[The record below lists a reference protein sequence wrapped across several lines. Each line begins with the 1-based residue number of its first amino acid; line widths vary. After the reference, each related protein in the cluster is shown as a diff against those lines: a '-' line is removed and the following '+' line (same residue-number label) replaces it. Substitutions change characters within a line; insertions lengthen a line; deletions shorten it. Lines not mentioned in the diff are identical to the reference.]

1 MKFLVTGA
9 TGFLGQYIVE
19 RLAAEGKAV
28 RAFCRRSSAALE
40 RPEIEVFIG
49 DLRSAESCR
58 AACCGIDA
66 VFHTAALTGIGMNR
80 RPFYETNVVG
90 TENILAGCVAEGVRR
105 LVYTGSPSV
114 TDNGRPQEGVDEST
128 PYPKKYLAYYPET
141 KALAERR
148 VLTANST
155 PLTSGGQLS
164 TCSLRPRL
172 IWGPRDRNLIPRLI
186 SLARRGRL
194 CRVGDGTNRLD
205 MIYIEN
211 AVDAHLLAMKNLA
224 AESPVAGSAY
234 YLSQGDPVNCWEFID
249 RVLAMVGLGPVRR
262 HISFR
267 TAWNVGACC
276 EFFYRLLRIEKEP
289 LMTRFLATQLAQSY
303 WFNTTKAK
311 KDFGFEPAV
320 STQEGLRR
328 LEVYLK
334 KECEFE

>member
-114 TDNGRPQEGVDEST
+114 TDNGRPQEGVDESAARNYPNVYVFGASG
-128 PYPKKYLAYYPET
+128 PYRENVLIGHDMSLYGEGCPVGRGAPPT
-141 KALAERR
+141 RGCRR
-148 VLTANST
+148 
-155 PLTSGGQLS
+155 
-164 TCSLRPRL
+164 CRR
-172 IWGPRDRNLIPRLI
+172 W
-186 SLARRGRL
+186 ARF
-194 CRVGDGTNRLD
+194 
-205 MIYIEN
+205 
-211 AVDAHLLAMKNLA
+211 H
-224 AESPVAGSAY
+224 
-234 YLSQGDPVNCWEFID
+234 
-249 RVLAMVGLGPVRR
+249 
-262 HISFR
+262 
-267 TAWNVGACC
+267 
-276 EFFYRLLRIEKEP
+276 
-289 LMTRFLATQLAQSY
+289 
-303 WFNTTKAK
+303 
-311 KDFGFEPAV
+311 
-320 STQEGLRR
+320 
-328 LEVYLK
+328 
-334 KECEFE
+334 